1 MMGKLAIILLVLLGF
16 GPALLALR
24 QQERK
29 REEV

>member
-1 MMGKLAIILLVLLGF
+1 MMDRLAIILLVLLGF

-29 REEV
+29 G